1 MRASTDY
8 AQEGKIK
15 SVTRPRITR
24 GFALRRSP
32 GPRQPVLAGVGA
44 RHEFDIRDIEVLPG
58 VGEVHRISS
67 PYKLVARSFRPEG
80 TVVQFPSG
88 VSIGAD
94 TVVIMAGPCS
104 VESREQLFAV
114 AETVAKAGAKFL
126 RGGAFKPRSSP
137 YSFQGMGEE
146 ALKLMRE
153 AADKFGLLVVSE
165 VMEISQIPLMLP

>member
-67 PYKLVARSFRPEG
+67 PYKLAGRSFRPEG
-80 TVVQFPSG
+80 TIVRFGNGLAVGGKEIVV
-88 VSIGAD
+88 
-94 TVVIMAGPCS
+94 MAGPCS
-104 VESREQLFAV
+104 VESREQIFAI
-114 AETVAKAGAKFL
+114 AGLVAKAGARVL
-126 RGGAFKPRSSP
+126 RRRAYEP
-137 YSFQGMGEE
+137 QH
-146 ALKLMRE
+146 
-153 AADKFGLLVVSE
+153 
-165 VMEISQIPLMLP
+165 